1 METIRPAQILANSE
15 SPQIKSK
22 IREYAKDFKNEW
34 LFLRGI
40 DKKCGEFSKM
50 IDGCNTS
57 SLWKLFL
64 SKRATA
70 LIENFNNI
78 LELQKL
84 GKLQNFRDLKFKLS
98 VVENIFILRLNLYY
112 SSHTEYEDE
121 NFQDFFES
129 FIVFFKNVI
138 IKNEED
144 FEDDVY
150 TGDFKTY
157 NNFFG
162 TYTVINSDSDSEL
175 YFSSDSDSYSDSYG
189 FSDSDSDSD

>member
-1 METIRPAQILANSE
+1 
-15 SPQIKSK
+15 
-22 IREYAKDFKNEW
+22 
-34 LFLRGI
+34 
-40 DKKCGEFSKM
+40 M
-50 IDGCNTS
+50 IDNCNPS
-57 SLWKLFL
+57 SLWELFC

-98 VVENIFILRLNLYY
+98 VVEKIFILRLNLYY

-138 IKNEED
+138 IKKEED
-144 FEDDVY
+144 FENDVY
-150 TGDFKTY
+150 TRDIITY

-175 YFSSDSDSYSDSYG
+175 YFSSDSDSDSDINDII
-189 FSDSDSDSD
+189 SDSDSV